1 MTTEQQTDAG
11 EIASTEG
18 SEMSSAYDPA
28 AVERRV
34 YELWERSGA
43 FRPNRPGAKPF
54 TIIQPPPNLTGE
66 LHVGHAL
73 TTGVEDALIRW
84 HRMLGDDTLWLP
96 GVDHAAIAVN
106 AIIERELRSEGL
118 SRHDV
123 GREAFL
129 ERVWD
134 FVNASRSRIAEQH
147 RRLGASADWEREAF
161 TMDEQ
166 REHAVRLTFKRLY
179 DDGLIYR
186 AERIINWDPVSQT
199 AVSDIEVEY
208 EDVESA
214 FWHVRYPVLD
224 DDGTPTSHYVV
235 IATTRPETIP
245 ADTAIAVHPDDD
257 RFRELVGRRV
267 LVPTVD
273 RPVTVIADEAV
284 DPEGGSGALKVTP
297 GHDPVDFEIG
307 ERHGLPIIN
316 ILNLDGT
323 LNEHAGKYAG
333 MDRDEARG
341 RIVADLEAAGLI
353 EKIEPYTHAVGH
365 SERSG
370 AVIEP
375 LVSEQWWVKIQPLA
389 GPAIEAVKDGRIQ
402 FVPERFERTYLH
414 WMENIRDWCI
424 SRQIWW
430 GHRIPVWYCDDCGHL
445 TVSVSDAVRCDACE
459 GSNIRQD
466 EDTLDTWFSS
476 GLWPHSTLGWPDLDA
491 PDLKRFYPTQVMET
505 GYDIIFFWVARM
517 IMLSLYNLNGVV
529 PFEHVYLHGL
539 VRAPDGSKMSKSRGT
554 AVDPLEAVDQYGSDA
569 LRFALLSGTSPGN
582 DQRLSDE
589 RMEAGRN
596 FANKLWNASRFALG
610 MVEPGDSL
618 ELPDPATMP
627 VEDRWVLSR
636 LNRLTENVDRLLGRF
651 ELAEALRQAR
661 DFCWDELADWY
672 IEVAKVRVRAGD
684 RSPLP
689 VLVHVLDR
697 SLRLLHPFM
706 PFVTEEIWQRLA
718 AISPDPEGAEALIVA
733 RFPSPNPALIDDD
746 AERQFE
752 AVQGFVRAI
761 RNIRA
766 EKRVDAG
773 RWVEAYVV
781 GAHAT
786 TTAEQLGPAIE
797 QLARVRP
804 LHVVPTTDAAPT
816 DGVVTSVL
824 AVGQVALPMA
834 GLFDLDAERERLAR
848 QVDEVERDLKA
859 LEGKL
864 ANEQFTSRAPADVVQ
879 RERDRLETARARLEG
894 LRQSIA
900 ELG

>member
-1 MTTEQQTDAG
+1 
-11 EIASTEG
+11 
-18 SEMSSAYDPA
+18 
-28 AVERRV
+28 
-34 YELWERSGA
+34 
-43 FRPNRPGAKPF
+43 
-54 TIIQPPPNLTGE
+54 
-66 LHVGHAL
+66 
-73 TTGVEDALIRW
+73 
-84 HRMLGDDTLWLP
+84 
-96 GVDHAAIAVN
+96 
-106 AIIERELRSEGL
+106 
-118 SRHDV
+118 
-123 GREAFL
+123 
-129 ERVWD
+129 
-134 FVNASRSRIAEQH
+134 
-147 RRLGASADWEREAF
+147 
-161 TMDEQ
+161 
-166 REHAVRLTFKRLY
+166 
-179 DDGLIYR
+179 
-186 AERIINWDPVSQT
+186 
-199 AVSDIEVEY
+199 
-208 EDVESA
+208 
-214 FWHVRYPVLD
+214 
-224 DDGTPTSHYVV
+224 
-235 IATTRPETIP
+235 
-245 ADTAIAVHPDDD
+245 
-257 RFRELVGRRV
+257 
-267 LVPTVD
+267 
-273 RPVTVIADEAV
+273 
-284 DPEGGSGALKVTP
+284 
-297 GHDPVDFEIG
+297 
-307 ERHGLPIIN
+307 
-316 ILNLDGT
+316 
-323 LNEHAGKYAG
+323 
-333 MDRDEARG
+333 
-341 RIVADLEAAGLI
+341 
-353 EKIEPYTHAVGH
+353 
-365 SERSG
+365 
-370 AVIEP
+370 
-375 LVSEQWWVKIQPLA
+375 
-389 GPAIEAVKDGRIQ
+389 
-402 FVPERFERTYLH
+402 
-414 WMENIRDWCI
+414 
-424 SRQIWW
+424 
-430 GHRIPVWYCDDCGHL
+430 
-445 TVSVSDAVRCDACE
+445 
-459 GSNIRQD
+459 
-466 EDTLDTWFSS
+466 
-476 GLWPHSTLGWPDLDA
+476 
-491 PDLKRFYPTQVMET
+491 
-505 GYDIIFFWVARM
+505 
-517 IMLSLYNLNGVV
+517 
-529 PFEHVYLHGL
+529 
-539 VRAPDGSKMSKSRGT
+539 MSKSRGT

-651 ELAEALRQAR
+651 ELAEALRQTR